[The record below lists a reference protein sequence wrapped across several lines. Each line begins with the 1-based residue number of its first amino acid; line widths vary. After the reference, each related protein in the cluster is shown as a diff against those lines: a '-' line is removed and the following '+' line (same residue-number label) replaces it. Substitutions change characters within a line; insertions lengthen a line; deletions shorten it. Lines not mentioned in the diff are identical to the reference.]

1 MTVSDVLALILLG
14 VVALLAV
21 AHFKY
26 RRRLQD
32 SAFELAQLRRDL
44 ASANDQLQAT
54 NLLITTTSDA
64 VFDAVFLIDA
74 QSRVLRANQ
83 AGRALFAESGEII
96 GQTLIAISRNHELDT
111 LVGTV
116 LGGEPVLESQI
127 ELDGR
132 SFRVRALAVK
142 LTGQSAAILI
152 LQDITELLRLA
163 RARRDMVTNFSHDL
177 KTPISSMRL
186 LVDTLVQSLGKNPE
200 RDQRRLAEMAG
211 IMDHLQHMTQEL
223 VDLSMIESGKAIIRM
238 IPVNFAEIVR
248 NALGLME
255 TQIEQ
260 KKLKLVNN
268 IPDTLLVLADPDQ
281 TRRVIANVV
290 HNAVKFTPSDGEIQI
305 EAECDDQM
313 ATISIRDTGPGIPPQ
328 NRDRVF
334 ERFYQVNSARTNQS
348 GGSGLGLAIAKHIVE
363 AQGGKIWAEAAVPH
377 GARIRFTIPLAD
389 KA

>member
-1 MTVSDVLALILLG
+1 VNISDILALILLG
-14 VVALLAV
+14 GVAALTIALFN
-21 AHFKY
+21 H
-26 RRRLQD
+26 RRRFQD
-32 SAFELAQLRRDL
+32 SAAELAQLRRDL
-44 ASANDQLQAT
+44 ASANDQLQAANHLMST
-54 NLLITTTSDA
+54 MNDA
-64 VFDAVFLIDA
+64 AFDAVFLVDS
-74 QSRVLRANQ
+74 QNRVLRANQ
-83 AGRALFAESGEII
+83 AGLALFTDSGEII

-111 LVGTV
+111 LTGTV
-116 LGGEPVLESQI
+116 ISGEPVLETQI

-142 LTGQSAAILI
+142 LTGKSAAILI

-186 LVDTLVQSLGKNPE
+186 LVDTLVQSLGRNPE

-238 IPVNFAEIVR
+238 IPVNFAEIAR
-248 NALGLME
+248 NALSLME

-260 KKLKLVNN
+260 KKLKLIND
-268 IPDTLLVLADPDQ
+268 IPDILLVLADPDQ
-281 TRRVIANVV
+281 TRRVIANIV

-363 AQGGKIWAEAAVPH
+363 AQGGKIWAEAAAPH

-389 KA
+389 QA

>member
-1 MTVSDVLALILLG
+1 VSDVLALILLG